1 MSYDCTI
8 ITIAQ
13 QKGGSGK
20 TTLAAHLA
28 VALSQKRNKVAVIDI
43 DPQGS
48 LTAWHKIREKKFGED
63 YTGLNFRNIAG
74 WKVNS
79 EIVNL
84 KRDHDFIIID
94 SPPHVETDASTAIRA
109 SDVILIP
116 MQPSPTDLWASKA
129 TIDLTKNEKVP
140 FHIVMNRVNNNS
152 KLAQEITKDLPNVL
166 KNHLSNRV
174 SYASALIEGRVVTEI
189 QPKGQAADEI
199 KCLVDEILKKIK
211 TCQKQAA

>member
-1 MSYDCTI
+1 MGENVRETIEKMLAEAEPKYAESVSYT
-8 ITIAQ
+8 
-13 QKGGSGK
+13 
-20 TTLAAHLA
+20 HLD
-28 VALSQKRNKVAVIDI
+28 VYKRQN
-43 DPQGS
+43 
-48 LTAWHKIREKKFGED
+48 
-63 YTGLNFRNIAG
+63 YTGLNFRNMAG

-152 KLAQEITKDLPNVL
+152 KLSQEITKDLPNV
-166 KNHLSNRV
+166 
-174 SYASALIEGRVVTEI
+174 
-189 QPKGQAADEI
+189 
-199 KCLVDEILKKIK
+199 CLLYTSRYV
-211 TCQKQAA
+211 